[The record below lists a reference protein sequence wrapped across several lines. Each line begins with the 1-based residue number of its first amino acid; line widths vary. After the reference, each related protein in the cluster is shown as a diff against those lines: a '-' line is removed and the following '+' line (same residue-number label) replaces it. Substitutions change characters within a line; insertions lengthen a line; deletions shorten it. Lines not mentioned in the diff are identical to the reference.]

1 MKKIVAIML
10 VLVALST
17 SVFAGDS
24 YLSLEFDFAFQ
35 TVDVNGFEYEKDSS
49 NGYLGI
55 GAEWTNYFGDSSIA
69 GLLLGFV
76 YNGPIYSKAGDVTAP
91 ITTLDYEL
99 IPRVGLALKFDF
111 TDSFSLESG
120 LSLALAIGKADRTTT
135 EYFNDGWIESNTYT
149 NTFTL
154 DVYGRL
160 GIIWKFSGSW
170 AGSSAVAGHFVQEW
184 ISPTCSST
192 AHIWEEVT
200 RNTSMMVVYTQDL
213 LQNTAFLR
221 FSQIS
226 ASILILES
234 HSATEPFRG
243 QSESAEKPRALFI
256 STHDSSMIR

>member
-1 MKKIVAIML
+1 M
-10 VLVALST
+10 
-17 SVFAGDS
+17 
-24 YLSLEFDFAFQ
+24 
-35 TVDVNGFEYEKDSS
+35 DVNGFEYEKDSS

-170 AGSSAVAGHFVQEW
+170 GLRAGIDVAYTLMDS
-184 ISPTCSST
+184 ISTQTVTKTYMPNGYTNTST
-192 AHIWEEVT
+192 AYGGDMDE
-200 RNTSMMVVYTQDL
+200 MYLPDL
-213 LQNTAFLR
+213 SFTPY
-221 FSQIS
+221 IG
-226 ASILILES
+226 I
-234 HSATEPFRG
+234 
-243 QSESAEKPRALFI
+243 ALCY
-256 STHDSSMIR
+256 